1 MRTRRCTPRTITGRL
16 AKAEEF
22 LADAELLAS
31 DPDRRNSAAGL
42 YVDAGIAASD
52 VICCRTLGE
61 HAHGQDHNHAIR
73 LLARVDRDRSRDLAV
88 LLKNKSLISYSAERL
103 PAAEFKKIQR
113 AATRLVDAAR

>member
-1 MRTRRCTPRTITGRL
+1 MRTRQCTPRTITGRL

-61 HAHGQDHNHAIR
+61 HAHGQDHNDAIR
-73 LLARVDRDRSRDLAV
+73 LLARVDRNRSKDLAV
-88 LLKNKSLISYSAERL
+88 LLKNKSLISYSAEGL
-103 PAAEFKKIQR
+103 PATEFKKIQR